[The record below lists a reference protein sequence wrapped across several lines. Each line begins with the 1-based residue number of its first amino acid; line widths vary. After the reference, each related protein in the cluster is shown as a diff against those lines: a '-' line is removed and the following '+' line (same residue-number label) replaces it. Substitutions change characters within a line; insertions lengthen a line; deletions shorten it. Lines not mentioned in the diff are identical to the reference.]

1 MNHGNFHPDS
11 SVINCPRSKPATSH
25 AFSKGKIYIYV
36 NPTYLLQYY
45 TLTKVHIQPVQNHGN
60 FHPNCDIDGHFAM
73 ANNFFWK
80 TNSQKHILTIYDL
93 INISCQA
100 NNSDLA
106 WLSSCVWQ
114 DIQPALNISC
124 PSTESNGPNRPTE
137 ADENKIRSFIP
148 LPDTS

>member
-25 AFSKGKIYIYV
+25 AFSKGK
-36 NPTYLLQYY
+36 
-45 TLTKVHIQPVQNHGN
+45 NHGN

-73 ANNFFWK
+73 VNNFFWK